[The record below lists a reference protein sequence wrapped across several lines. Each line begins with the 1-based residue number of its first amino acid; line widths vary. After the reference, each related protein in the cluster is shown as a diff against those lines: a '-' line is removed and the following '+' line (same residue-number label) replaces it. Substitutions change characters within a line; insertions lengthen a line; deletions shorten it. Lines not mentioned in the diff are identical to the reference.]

1 MPIRG
6 EGLMADA
13 TSADATVTD
22 TGRTVYV
29 LHPNCAVEEI

>member
-6 EGLMADA
+6 EGLMADS
-13 TSADATVTD
+13 TSADAAATNA
-22 TGRTVYV
+22 GQTVYV

>member
-6 EGLMADA
+6 EGLMADSA
-13 TSADATVTD
+13 VADATSTD